1 MSSACSNP
9 MLYGWLNDNF
19 RKEFNEILCRRRMAH
34 LSGAKTTKLKASSTV
49 TSVTHKQ
56 VGLLK
61 PLNTTDYQSELTV
74 LVRQFTLNKC
84 FLFLMYFFLLVIL
97 FNNFFILNVV
107 LIEFAEKV
115 AHGKLLERSLS
126 LSLSLMMLSII

>member
-1 MSSACSNP
+1 MERKYKLSSSGMSSACSNP

-34 LSGAKTTKLKASSTV
+34 LSGVKVTKLKASSTV

-61 PLNTTDYQSELTV
+61 PLNTADYQSELTV

-84 FLFLMYFFLLVIL
+84 FIFLMYFFLLVIL
-97 FNNFFILNVV
+97 FNTLFFK
-107 LIEFAEKV
+107 FYYP
-115 AHGKLLERSLS
+115 
-126 LSLSLMMLSII
+126 

>member
-19 RKEFNEILCRRRMAH
+19 RKEFNEILCRRRMTH
-34 LSGAKTTKLKASSTV
+34 LSGVKVTKLKASSTV

-61 PLNTTDYQSELTV
+61 PHNTTDYQSELTV

-84 FLFLMYFFLLVIL
+84 SCTLIIFLMYFFLLTVIL
-97 FNNFFILNVV
+97 F
-107 LIEFAEKV
+107 
-115 AHGKLLERSLS
+115 
-126 LSLSLMMLSII
+126 